1 MFRVNVIWIVAA
13 GLVLVL
19 CSPWTAQACPGCGV
33 ANDSTVGQ
41 GFNMSIVFLMAMPFL
56 VFGTVA
62 GGLIYLQKKNKTHTT
77 AIQHSEP
84 KRGEEH

>member
-1 MFRVNVIWIVAA
+1 MFRLKMIWIITAA
-13 GLVLVL
+13 LVLML
-19 CSPWTAQACPGCGV
+19 FSPLAVQACPGCGV

-41 GFNMSIVFLMAMPFL
+41 GFNMSIVFLMAMPFI

-62 GGLIYLQKKNKTHTT
+62 GGLIYYHQRKKP
-77 AIQHSEP
+77 QHSEP